1 MSRKRAP
8 HRSKDPDETPRNDP
22 IALKC
27 SRPADPVQDPDP
39 AENSV
44 ARPTGSAGAELL
56 LTAAAAA
63 RDVEESTDE
72 GVALATPGE
81 ATVLAR
87 TDQPENARQKK
98 KRKQKRGEAH
108 KEKRRSKTSAKY
120 RHKGPKRD

>member
-39 AENSV
+39 AESNV
-44 ARPTGSAGAELL
+44 ARPKGSAGAALL
-56 LTAAAAA
+56 LAAAVVQDA
-63 RDVEESTDE
+63 EESTDGMVAPE
-72 GVALATPGE
+72 GPGE
-81 ATVLAR
+81 ATVIEG
-87 TDQPENARQKK
+87 TDQPDKAEQKK
-98 KRKQKRGEAH
+98 KRKRKRGEAH